1 MIVKKNVYTENVLK
15 EEVENV
21 EIKIEGLKEIVQ
33 KIWLSERSELE

>member
-21 EIKIEGLKEIVQ
+21 EIKIEGLKGIVQ
-33 KIWLSERSELE
+33 KIWLSERSELQ